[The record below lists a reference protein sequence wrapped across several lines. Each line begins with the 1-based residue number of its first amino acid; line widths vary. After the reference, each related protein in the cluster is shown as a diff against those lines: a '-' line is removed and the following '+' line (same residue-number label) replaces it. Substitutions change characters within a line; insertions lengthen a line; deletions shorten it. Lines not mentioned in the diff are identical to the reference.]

1 MCSEV
6 KKQGSIRNPKLM
18 PLWIAVF
25 IDILGFYIIIPFLP
39 SFIEIYQTTPLMIGL
54 LLATNAIFTLF
65 FAPILGKLSDKY
77 GRKPILLI
85 SQAGTMTAFL
95 ILAFSNSLW
104 MLFLARI
111 VDGIFGGNFPIAKA
125 IISDQTSPK
134 DRGVQMTNFGVV
146 HTIAGLVG
154 PGLGGILSII
164 KPLGDSY
171 PVFAP
176 GIGAAIMS
184 FFTIVVT
191 VFMLEESWSKERR
204 VHAKKVIKVK
214 IQLRKNKDAL
224 FLLTQFAISSISFI
238 MFVSSMGV
246 YMKVVMGLDPF
257 GIGMFM
263 TISGISRAIVRFT
276 VFKPTLRK
284 LGEKRMTRL
293 GLVIL
298 VISFFLIGFA
308 REPIFLII
316 LLIFIS
322 YGVSCSRGL
331 LISKTTQTVTPNHM
345 GKINGYTTTLDSIAQ
360 IVGPIIGTFILT
372 GFDPIFFGV
381 VIGSVGLGAMLMDF
395 NKIVPL
401 MQRQNFDEKKPELF
415 GGSESQQQ

>member
-1 MCSEV
+1 M
-6 KKQGSIRNPKLM
+6 QGSIRNPKLM
-18 PLWIAVF
+18 PLWIAVL

-77 GRKPILLI
+77 GRKPLLLI

-134 DRGVQMTNFGVV
+134 DRGIQMTNFGVI

-154 PGLGGILSII
+154 PGLGGILSIV
-164 KPLGDSY
+164 KPLGDNY

-184 FFTIVVT
+184 FSTIVVT
-191 VFMLEESWSKERR
+191 LFMLEESWSKERR
-204 VHAKKVIKVK
+204 LHAKKVIKVK

-224 FLLTQFAISSISFI
+224 FLLTQFTISSISFI

-246 YMKVVMGLDPF
+246 YMRVVMGLDPF
-257 GIGMFM
+257 AIGMFM

-284 LGEKRMTRL
+284 LGEKKMTRL
-293 GLVIL
+293 GLIIL

-395 NKIVPL
+395 NKIIPL
-401 MQRQNFDEKKPELF
+401 MQRQKFDELKPELF

>member
-1 MCSEV
+1 
-6 KKQGSIRNPKLM
+6 M
-18 PLWIAVF
+18 PLWIAVL

-77 GRKPILLI
+77 GRKPLLLI

-134 DRGVQMTNFGVV
+134 DRGIQMTNFGVI

-154 PGLGGILSII
+154 PGLGGILSIV
-164 KPLGDSY
+164 KPLGDNY

-184 FFTIVVT
+184 FSTIVVT
-191 VFMLEESWSKERR
+191 LFMLEESWSKERR
-204 VHAKKVIKVK
+204 LHAKKVIKVK

-224 FLLTQFAISSISFI
+224 FLLTQFTISSISFI

-246 YMKVVMGLDPF
+246 YMRVVMGLDPF
-257 GIGMFM
+257 AIGMFM

-284 LGEKRMTRL
+284 LGEKKMTRL
-293 GLVIL
+293 GLIIL

-395 NKIVPL
+395 NKIIPL
-401 MQRQNFDEKKPELF
+401 MQRQKFDELKPELF

>member
-6 KKQGSIRNPKLM
+6 KMQGSIRNPKLM
-18 PLWIAVF
+18 PLWIAVL

-77 GRKPILLI
+77 GRKPLLLI

-134 DRGVQMTNFGVV
+134 DRGIQMTNFGVI

-154 PGLGGILSII
+154 PGLGGILSIV
-164 KPLGDSY
+164 KPLGDNY

-184 FFTIVVT
+184 FSTIVVT
-191 VFMLEESWSKERR
+191 LFMLEESWSKERR
-204 VHAKKVIKVK
+204 LHAKKVIKVK

-224 FLLTQFAISSISFI
+224 FLLTQFTISSISFI

-246 YMKVVMGLDPF
+246 YMRVVMGLDPF
-257 GIGMFM
+257 AIGMFM

-284 LGEKRMTRL
+284 LGEKKMTRL
-293 GLVIL
+293 GLIIL

-395 NKIVPL
+395 NKIIPL
-401 MQRQNFDEKKPELF
+401 MQRQKFDELKPELF